1 MARAVFLR
9 PSSLAWAGFGSAI
22 IAETAQSAI
31 AMVRTVVRF
40 IIGSSHILHAVP
52 RGPGCTMG
60 ERGPY
65 LTVTNESRSPP

>member
-1 MARAVFLR
+1 
-9 PSSLAWAGFGSAI
+9 
-22 IAETAQSAI
+22 
-31 AMVRTVVRF
+31 MVRTVVRF